1 MKAAS
6 FVGQHFIHVKGGAP
20 FTEGQNVASLSK
32 CFKCFTFQQSVS
44 LGNWT
49 HKMNWN
55 LPIATLR
62 GDLLNPLK
70 LSHWVVCS
78 GRLMVAKNT
87 SIHQAGFVWYCEV
100 HSKEGLMFET
110 SAVSLNYLKHIISL
124 IFIILYSVQNSLIV
138 LSKELILSS
147 ITKLL
152 LHQRKLE
159 NSSLVR

>member
-1 MKAAS
+1 
-6 FVGQHFIHVKGGAP
+6 
-20 FTEGQNVASLSK
+20 
-32 CFKCFTFQQSVS
+32 
-44 LGNWT
+44 
-49 HKMNWN
+49 
-55 LPIATLR
+55 
-62 GDLLNPLK
+62 
-70 LSHWVVCS
+70 
-78 GRLMVAKNT
+78 MVAKNT